1 MASQSMQ
8 GPTEEVYIVNHC
20 YVFLSPQ
27 RLIFALILNCHL
39 TEKNMNKLRNFF
51 SLILL
56 FHLSFGISVKAQLS
70 VKIEN
75 RTIQIQSGER
85 NYSFS
90 PSFTVLY
97 NATDPDMMMKPV
109 NIKTVSYN
117 VLTWRVKDSSKADFI
132 QKTIGKETAG
142 DGFDDRILRKA
153 AEKRTGAIH
162 NAGESTSMIANHVRQ
177 SGDTTFFDFP
187 ADPKFIL
194 KAYVLKKSK
203 PYPILQY
210 ELQPLVQGYFS
221 VGYTG
226 APSFTEENVAG
237 IWQPLIWQEKR
248 IPEKAFLTPAFMAT
262 LPTTMVFDGKNTI
275 GVMASPDA
283 IPFQPLPLL
292 VNSQFG
298 IGLINAEKNI
308 QPSVYA
314 PIPGGYKS
322 KMKAGEPFR
331 FALHLVVEPQTIN
344 HAYETIARN
353 MFGFKDYRSN
363 AISTLNKTLDNIVD
377 YSMSEYTWYVDSLK
391 GYAYATDVP
400 GAVKNVSSL
409 NPLELAIVRDD
420 VHMFEKRA
428 YPQIEYMLSREKFLF
443 SLDSTQKIQSP
454 SRKLKGPVAP
464 LSELG
469 ALYTVLGKQNPFFL
483 QLMEKEYAK
492 VRTRN
497 MDVEEKGNNWINAMH
512 LFRTTGDSSYLT
524 TAITKASTYLQTRV
538 YTPQSEFSD
547 PLAGGFFF
555 WPAYTN
561 RWIELLQLYEIT
573 KERSFLDAAVEGA
586 RNYTQFIW
594 MVPAIPDSLV
604 TVNKDGKAP
613 FYWYLKSKGH
623 KQVYYPEEK
632 VPAWRLSEIGLTPES
647 SATSAGHRG
656 IFMTNFAPWML
667 RLGYYANDSFLLNV
681 AKDAVIGRYR
691 SFPGYHINTERTTA
705 YENVDFPFHKH
716 MDQSVNSFH
725 YNHILPMASMLLDY
739 LVSDA
744 YIRSKGAIDFPA
756 EYIEGYAYLQSKMYG
771 ARTGKFYSDNNV
783 KLWMPGNLLQTE
795 NIELNYVSAR
805 KSDTLF
811 IAFTNQSQQNIKSVF
826 TLNDSLAKLTSKAS
840 MDIWQNN
847 KWTKVPQ
854 MSKDLSVQVAR
865 NGITAIR
872 LSGVDMQIGFQ
883 QQLLGARTSKTKDYI
898 HLPQGN
904 ANAML
909 LHLGNYDKRL
919 YVYLEDDDN
928 KVKTATLQYQIA
940 DGKTFT
946 LEDKQYPFEFTVPL
960 QNQSNIQFSLTLNK
974 TNGEKEET
982 KLVTLGGE

>member
-1 MASQSMQ
+1 MRKSF
-8 GPTEEVYIVNHC
+8 YL
-20 YVFLSPQ
+20 FL
-27 RLIFALILNCHL
+27 LIQ
-39 TEKNMNKLRNFF
+39 
-51 SLILL
+51 
-56 FHLSFGISVKAQLS
+56 LSVGISAKGQLS

-75 RTIQIQSGER
+75 STIQIQSGNT
-85 NYSFS
+85 NYSFT
-90 PSFTVLY
+90 PTFTVLY
-97 NATDPDMMMKPV
+97 NATDPDMMLKPM
-109 NIKTVSYN
+109 NIKNLSYN
-117 VLTWRVKDSSKADFI
+117 VLTWKVKDSSKADFV
-132 QKTIGKETAG
+132 QKPIGKETAG

-153 AEKRTGAIH
+153 AEKRTGAIY
-162 NAGESTSMIANHVRQ
+162 NVGESTSIIANRVRHA
-177 SGDTTFFDFP
+177 GDTTFFEFP
-187 ADPKFIL
+187 ASSKFL
-194 KAYVLKKSK
+194 FKAYVLKKAK

-221 VGYTG
+221 IGYTG
-226 APSFTEENVAG
+226 APSLTKENAAG

-248 IPEKAFLTPAFMAT
+248 IPENAFLTPAFMAT

-283 IPFQPLPLL
+283 IPFQPLPVLA
-292 VNSQFG
+292 NSQFG
-298 IGLINAEKNI
+298 IGLINSQKNI

-322 KMKAGEPFR
+322 KMNAGEPFR
-331 FALHLVVEPQTIN
+331 FELHLVVEPQTIN
-344 HAYETIARN
+344 RTYESIARKI
-353 MFGFKDYRSN
+353 FGFKDYRSN

-377 YSMSEYTWYVDSLK
+377 YSMSSYTWYVDSLK

-420 VHMFEKRA
+420 VNMFEKRA

-443 SLDSTQKIQSP
+443 SLDSTQKIQNP
-454 SRKLKGPVAP
+454 SRRLKGPVAP

-469 ALYTVLGKQNPFFL
+469 ALYTVLGKQNPFLL
-483 QLMEKEYAK
+483 QFMKKEYANA
-492 VRTRN
+492 RTRN
-497 MDVEEKGNNWINAMH
+497 LDVEEKGNSWINAMH
-512 LFRTTGDSSYLT
+512 LFRTTGDSAYLK
-524 TAITKASTYLQTRV
+524 TAIAKASVYVQTRV
-538 YTPQSEFSD
+538 NTAQSDFTD
-547 PLAGGFFF
+547 PIAGGFFF

-561 RWIELLQLYEIT
+561 RWIELIQLYEIT

-613 FYWYLKSKGH
+613 FYWYLKAKGH
-623 KQVYYPEEK
+623 KQMYYPEEK

-647 SATSAGHRG
+647 SGTSTGHRG

-681 AKDAVIGRYR
+681 AKDAVIGRYK

-716 MDQSVNSFH
+716 LDQSVNSFH

-744 YIRSKGAIDFPA
+744 FIRSKGAIDFPA

-771 ARTGKFYSDNNV
+771 ARTGKFYSANNV
-783 KLWMPGNLLQTE
+783 RLWMPGNLLQTD
-795 NIELNYVSAR
+795 NVELNYVSAR
-805 KSDTLF
+805 KLDTLF
-811 IAFTNQSQQNIKSVF
+811 VAFTNQSQQNIKSAF
-826 TLNDSLAKLTSKAS
+826 TLNDSLVKLSTSAS
-840 MDIWQNN
+840 MDIWKNN
-847 KWTKVPQ
+847 KWTRVPQ
-854 MSKDLSVQVAR
+854 LAKQLSVEIAA
-865 NGITAIR
+865 NGITAVR
-872 LSGVDMQIGFQ
+872 LNGVKMQSGFQ
-883 QQLLGARTSKTKDYI
+883 QQLLGAETKNATDYV

-909 LHLGNYDKRL
+909 LHLGNYDNRL

-928 KVKTATLQYQIA
+928 KVKTATLQYKNA
-940 DGKTFT
+940 EGKTFL
-946 LEDKQYPFEFTVPL
+946 LEDRQYPFEFTVPL
-960 QNQSNIQFSLTLNK
+960 QKQSSIAFSIHLNK
-974 TNGEKEET
+974 TNGEKEES
-982 KLVTLGGE
+982 KIVTLGRE

>member
-1 MASQSMQ
+1 MKNCRKIFSL
-8 GPTEEVYIVNHC
+8 
-20 YVFLSPQ
+20 VFL
-27 RLIFALILNCHL
+27 I
-39 TEKNMNKLRNFF
+39 
-51 SLILL
+51 
-56 FHLSFGISVKAQLS
+56 HLSIGLSVKAQLS
-70 VKIEN
+70 VSVNSKA
-75 RTIQIQSGER
+75 IQIQSEKTT
-85 NYSFS
+85 YSFT
-90 PSFTVLY
+90 PSFTILY
-97 NATDPDMMMKPV
+97 SATDPGMMMKPL
-109 NIKTVSYN
+109 NMKSLSYN
-117 VLTWRVKDSSKADFI
+117 VLTWTVKDSSKADFV

-162 NAGESTSMIANHVRQ
+162 NVGESTSITANNVRHA
-177 SGDTTFFDFP
+177 GDTAFFAFP
-187 ADPKFIL
+187 ASPTFIL
-194 KAYVLKKSK
+194 KAYVLKKAK

-226 APSFTEENVAG
+226 APAFTEEKAMS

-248 IPEKAFLTPAFMAT
+248 IPENAFLTPSFMAT
-262 LPTTMVFDGKNTI
+262 LPTTMVYDSKHTI

-292 VNSQFG
+292 TNSQFG
-298 IGLINAEKNI
+298 IGLLNSQKNI

-322 KMKAGEPFR
+322 KMKAGEPFS

-344 HAYETIARN
+344 RTYESIARKI
-353 MFGFKDYRSN
+353 FGFKDYRSN
-363 AISTLNKTLDNIVD
+363 AISTLNKTLDNIID
-377 YSMSEYTWYVDSLK
+377 YSLSGYTWYVDSLK

-420 VHMFEKRA
+420 ANMFEKRA

-443 SLDSTQKIQSP
+443 SLDSTQKIQNP
-454 SRKLKGPVAP
+454 SRRLKGPVAP

-469 ALYTVLGKQNPFFL
+469 ALYTVLGKQNPFL
-483 QLMEKEYAK
+483 LSRME
-492 VRTRN
+492 
-497 MDVEEKGNNWINAMH
+497 NA
-512 LFRTTGDSSYLT
+512 GDSAYLK
-524 TAITKASTYLQTRV
+524 TAITKASVYLKTRV
-538 YTPQSEFSD
+538 NTAQTDFKD

-613 FYWYLKSKGH
+613 YYWYLKAKGH
-623 KQVYYPEEK
+623 KQMYYPEEK
-632 VPAWRLSEIGLTPES
+632 VPAWRLSETGLTPES
-647 SATSAGHRG
+647 SGTSTGHRG

-667 RLGYYANDSFLLNV
+667 RLGYYAKDSYLLDV
-681 AKDAVIGRYR
+681 AKAAVIGRYR

-716 MDQSVNSFH
+716 EDQSVNSFH

-739 LVSDA
+739 LVTDA
-744 YIRSKGAIDFPA
+744 FVRSKGAIDFPA

-771 ARTGKFYSDNNV
+771 ARTGKFYSANNV
-783 KLWMPGNLLQTE
+783 KLWMPGNLLQTD

-811 IAFTNQSQQNIKSVF
+811 LAFTNQSKQYVKSIF
-826 TLNDSLAKLTSKAS
+826 ALNDSLVKLNPSAS
-840 MDIWQNN
+840 MDVWQNN
-847 KWTKVPQ
+847 KWTRVPQ
-854 MSKDLSVQVAR
+854 MEKQLSVQVAA
-865 NGITAIR
+865 NGITAVR
-872 LSGVDMQIGFQ
+872 LNGVKMQTGFQ
-883 QQLLGARTSKTKDYI
+883 QQLLGAEMSKTADFV
-898 HLPQGN
+898 HLQEGN

-928 KVKTATLQYQIA
+928 KVKTASLHYKLA
-940 DGKTFT
+940 DGKTFL
-946 LEDKQYPFEFTVPL
+946 LEDKQYPFEFTVTL
-960 QNQSNIQFSLTLNK
+960 QKQSGIQFSLILNK
-974 TNGEKEET
+974 TNGEKEES
-982 KLVTLGGE
+982 KQVTLGGK

>member
-1 MASQSMQ
+1 MRKSI
-8 GPTEEVYIVNHC
+8 YL
-20 YVFLSPQ
+20 FL
-27 RLIFALILNCHL
+27 LIQ
-39 TEKNMNKLRNFF
+39 
-51 SLILL
+51 
-56 FHLSFGISVKAQLS
+56 LSVGISAKGQLS

-75 RTIQIQSGER
+75 STIQIQSGNT
-85 NYSFS
+85 NYSFT
-90 PSFTVLY
+90 PTFTVLY
-97 NATDPDMMMKPV
+97 NATDPDMMLKPM
-109 NIKTVSYN
+109 NIKNLSYN
-117 VLTWRVKDSSKADFI
+117 VLTWKVKDSSKADFV
-132 QKTIGKETAG
+132 QKPIGKETAG

-162 NAGESTSMIANHVRQ
+162 NVGESTSIIANRVRHA
-177 SGDTTFFDFP
+177 GDTTFFEFP
-187 ADPKFIL
+187 ASSKFL
-194 KAYVLKKSK
+194 FKAYVLKKAK

-221 VGYTG
+221 IGYTG
-226 APSFTEENVAG
+226 APSLTKENAAG

-248 IPEKAFLTPAFMAT
+248 IPENAFLTPAFMAT

-283 IPFQPLPLL
+283 IPFQPLPVLA
-292 VNSQFG
+292 NSQFG
-298 IGLINAEKNI
+298 IGLINAQKNI

-322 KMKAGEPFR
+322 KMNAGEPFR
-331 FALHLVVEPQTIN
+331 FELHLVVESQTIN
-344 HAYETIARN
+344 RTYESIARKI
-353 MFGFKDYRSN
+353 FGFKDYRSN

-377 YSMSEYTWYVDSLK
+377 YSMSSYTWYVDSLK

-420 VHMFEKRA
+420 VNMFEKRA

-443 SLDSTQKIQSP
+443 SLDSTQKIQNP
-454 SRKLKGPVAP
+454 SRRLKGPVAP

-469 ALYTVLGKQNPFFL
+469 ALYTVLGKQNPFLL
-483 QLMEKEYAK
+483 QFMKKEYANA
-492 VRTRN
+492 RTRN
-497 MDVEEKGNNWINAMH
+497 LDVEEKGNSWINAMH
-512 LFRTTGDSSYLT
+512 LFRTTGDSAYLK
-524 TAITKASTYLQTRV
+524 TAIAKASVYVQTRV
-538 YTPQSEFSD
+538 NTAQSDFTD
-547 PLAGGFFF
+547 PFAGGFFF

-561 RWIELLQLYEIT
+561 RWIELIQLYEIT

-613 FYWYLKSKGH
+613 FYWYLKAKGH
-623 KQVYYPEEK
+623 KQMYYPEEK

-647 SATSAGHRG
+647 SGTSTGHRG

-681 AKDAVIGRYR
+681 AKDAVIGRYK

-716 MDQSVNSFH
+716 LDQSVNSFH

-744 YIRSKGAIDFPA
+744 FIRSKGAIDFPA

-771 ARTGKFYSDNNV
+771 ARTGKFYSANNV
-783 KLWMPGNLLQTE
+783 RLWMPGNLLQTD
-795 NIELNYVSAR
+795 NVELNYVSAR
-805 KSDTLF
+805 KLDTLF
-811 IAFTNQSQQNIKSVF
+811 VAFTNQSQQNIKSAF
-826 TLNDSLAKLTSKAS
+826 TLNDSLVKLSTSAS
-840 MDIWQNN
+840 MDIWKNN
-847 KWTKVPQ
+847 KWTRVPQ
-854 MSKDLSVQVAR
+854 LAKQLSVEIAA
-865 NGITAIR
+865 NGITAVR
-872 LSGVDMQIGFQ
+872 LNGVKMQSGFQ
-883 QQLLGARTSKTKDYI
+883 QQLLGAETKNATDYV

-909 LHLGNYDKRL
+909 LHLGNYDNRL

-928 KVKTATLQYQIA
+928 KVKTATLQYKNA
-940 DGKTFT
+940 EGKTF
-946 LEDKQYPFEFTVPL
+946 LLDDRQYPFEFTVPL
-960 QNQSNIQFSLTLNK
+960 QKQSSIAFSIILNK
-974 TNGEKEET
+974 TNGEKEES
-982 KLVTLGGE
+982 KIVTLGRE

>member
-1 MASQSMQ
+1 MKHIEKS
-8 GPTEEVYIVNHC
+8 
-20 YVFLSPQ
+20 
-27 RLIFALILNCHL
+27 FALFL
-39 TEKNMNKLRNFF
+39 
-51 SLILL
+51 LI
-56 FHLSFGISVKAQLS
+56 HLSVGVSVKAQLS
-70 VKIEN
+70 VGIDN
-75 RTIQIQSGER
+75 NAIQIQSGKGT
-85 NYSFS
+85 YSFS

-97 NATDPDMMMKPV
+97 NATDPDMMMKPL
-109 NIKTVSYN
+109 NIKSLSYN
-117 VLTWRVKDSSKADFI
+117 VLTWKVKDSSKADFV
-132 QKTIGKETAG
+132 QKAIGKETAG

-162 NAGESTSMIANHVRQ
+162 NVGESTSLRANGLRQ
-177 SGDTTFFDFP
+177 AGDTTFFDFP
-187 ADPKFIL
+187 ANTKFTL
-194 KAYVLKKSK
+194 KAYVLKKAR
-203 PYPILQY
+203 PYPVLQF
-210 ELQPLVQGYFS
+210 ELEPLVPGFFS

-226 APSFTEENVAG
+226 APALTEEQAMG

-248 IPEKAFLTPAFMAT
+248 IPENAFLTPAFMAT
-262 LPTTMVFDGKNTI
+262 LPTTMVYDGKNTI

-292 VNSQFG
+292 ANSQFG
-298 IGLINAEKNI
+298 IGLLNAQKQI

-314 PIPGGYKS
+314 PIPGGFKS

-331 FALHLVVEPQTIN
+331 FTLHLVVEPQSIN
-344 HAYETIARN
+344 RTYEIIARK

-420 VHMFEKRA
+420 VNMFEKRA

-443 SLDSTQKIQSP
+443 SLDSTQKIQNP
-454 SRKLKGPVAP
+454 SRRLKGPVAP
-464 LSELG
+464 MSELG

-483 QLMEKEYAK
+483 KLMEKEYANA
-492 VRTRN
+492 RTRN
-497 MDVEEKGNNWINAMH
+497 LDVEEKGNSWINAMH
-512 LFRTTGDSSYLT
+512 LFRTTGDSAYLK
-524 TAITKASTYLQTRV
+524 TAVSKASVYLQTRV
-538 YTPQSEFSD
+538 NTAQADFTD
-547 PLAGGFFF
+547 PFAGGFFF

-573 KERSFLDAAVEGA
+573 KEKSFLDAAVEGA

-594 MVPAIPDSLV
+594 MVPSIPDSLV

-613 FYWYLKSKGH
+613 YYWYLKAKGH
-623 KQVYYPEEK
+623 KQMYYPEEK
-632 VPAWRLSEIGLTPES
+632 VPAWRLSETGLTPES
-647 SATSAGHRG
+647 SGTSTGHRG

-667 RLGYYANDSFLLNV
+667 RLGYYAKDSFLLNV
-681 AKDAVIGRYR
+681 AKAAVIGRYK

-744 YIRSKGAIDFPA
+744 FIRSKGAIDFPA

-771 ARTGKFYSDNNV
+771 ARTGKFYSANNV
-783 KLWMPGNLLQTE
+783 KLWMPGNLLQTD
-795 NIELNYVSAR
+795 NIELNYVTAR

-811 IAFTNQSQQNIKSVF
+811 IAFTNQSKQNIKSLF
-826 TLNDSLAKLTSKAS
+826 SLNDSLAKLTSKAS

-854 MSKDLSVQVAR
+854 MSKDLSVLVAG
-865 NGITAIR
+865 NGITAVR
-872 LSGVDMQIGFQ
+872 LSGIEMKVGFQ
-883 QQLLGARTSKTKDYI
+883 QQLLGAKTSNTADYI

-904 ANAML
+904 TKAML

-928 KVKTATLQYQIA
+928 KVKTAILQYKNA
-940 DGKTFT
+940 DGKTFQ

-960 QNQSNIQFSLTLNK
+960 QKQSSIAFSLTLIK

-982 KLVTLGGE
+982 KLVTLGKE

>member
-1 MASQSMQ
+1 MN
-8 GPTEEVYIVNHC
+8 TIRK
-20 YVFLSPQ
+20 FLSLFL
-27 RLIFALILNCHL
+27 LIQ
-39 TEKNMNKLRNFF
+39 
-51 SLILL
+51 
-56 FHLSFGISVKAQLS
+56 LSFGISLKAQLS
-70 VKIEN
+70 VNIEN
-75 RTIQIQSGER
+75 KSIQIQSGKTY
-85 NYSFS
+85 YSFT
-90 PSFTVLY
+90 PTFTVLY

-117 VLTWRVKDSSKADFI
+117 VLTWKVKDSSKADFV

-162 NAGESTSMIANHVRQ
+162 NAGESTNMKANRIHHA
-177 SGDTTFFDFP
+177 GDTTFFDFP
-187 ADPKFIL
+187 ASSKFIL
-194 KAYVLKKSK
+194 KAYVLRKEK

-226 APSFTEENVAG
+226 APALTVEKAVG

-248 IPEKAFLTPAFMAT
+248 IPENAFLTPAFMAT
-262 LPTTMVFDGKNTI
+262 LPTTMAFDGKNTI

-298 IGLINAEKNI
+298 ISLINDKKDI

-322 KMKAGEPFR
+322 KMKAGETFS
-331 FALHLVVEPQTIN
+331 FSLHLVVEPQTIN
-344 HAYETIARN
+344 HTYEIIARK

-420 VHMFEKRA
+420 VNMFEKRA

-443 SLDSTQKIQSP
+443 SLDSTQKIQNP
-454 SRKLKGPVAP
+454 SRRLKGPVAP
-464 LSELG
+464 MSELG

-483 QLMEKEYAK
+483 ALMEKEYAK
-492 VRTRN
+492 ARTRN
-497 MDVEEKGNNWINAMH
+497 LDVEEKGNSWINAMH
-512 LFRTTGDSSYLT
+512 LFRTTGDSAYLK
-524 TAITKASTYLQTRV
+524 TAISKASVYLQTRV
-538 YTPQSEFSD
+538 NTAQSDFTD
-547 PLAGGFFF
+547 PFAGGFLF

-573 KERSFLDAAVEGA
+573 KERSFLDAAVDGA
-586 RNYTQFIW
+586 RNYAQFVW
-594 MVPAIPDSLV
+594 MVPAIPDSMV

-613 FYWYLKSKGH
+613 VYWYLKSKGH
-623 KQVYYPEEK
+623 KQIYYPEEK
-632 VPAWRLSEIGLTPES
+632 VPAWRLSETGLTPES
-647 SATSAGHRG
+647 SGTSTGHRG

-667 RLGYYANDSFLLNV
+667 RLGYYANDGFLLNV
-681 AKDAVIGRYR
+681 AKAAVIGRYR

-716 MDQSVNSFH
+716 LDQSVNSFH

-744 YIRSKGAIDFPA
+744 FIRSKGAIDFPA

-771 ARTGKFYSDNNV
+771 ARSGKFYSDNNV

-795 NIELNYVSAR
+795 NIELNYISAR
-805 KSDTLF
+805 KSDSLF

-826 TLNDSLAKLTSKAS
+826 AFNDSLVKLTSSAS
-840 MDIWQNN
+840 MDIWQND
-847 KWTKVPQ
+847 KWTRVPQ
-854 MSKDLSVQVAR
+854 MAKDLSVQVAA
-865 NGITAIR
+865 NGITAVR
-872 LSGVDMQIGFQ
+872 LSGVQMPNGFQ
-883 QQLLGARTSKTKDYI
+883 QKILEAETSKTSDYI

-928 KVKTATLQYQIA
+928 KVKTATLQYKIA
-940 DGKTFT
+940 DGKTFL

-960 QNQSNIQFSLTLNK
+960 QNKSGIQFSLTVNK
-974 TNGEKEET
+974 TNGEKEES
-982 KLVTLGGE
+982 KQVTLGRK

>member
-1 MASQSMQ
+1 M
-8 GPTEEVYIVNHC
+8 
-20 YVFLSPQ
+20 
-27 RLIFALILNCHL
+27 
-39 TEKNMNKLRNFF
+39 KNNRKSF
-51 SLILL
+51 SLLL
-56 FHLSFGISVKAQLS
+56 FVLFFVGISVKAQLFVS
-70 VKIEN
+70 VDSKA
-75 RTIQIQSGER
+75 IQIQSEKTT
-85 NYSFS
+85 YSFT
-90 PSFTVLY
+90 PIFTILY
-97 NATDPDMMMKPV
+97 SATDPDMMMKPL
-109 NIKTVSYN
+109 NIKSLSYN
-117 VLTWRVKDSSKADFI
+117 VLTWKVKDSSKADFV
-132 QKTIGKETAG
+132 QKVIGKETAG

-162 NAGESTSMIANHVRQ
+162 NVGESTSITANNVRQ
-177 SGDTTFFDFP
+177 VGDTAFFEFP
-187 ADPKFIL
+187 ASSKFIF
-194 KAYVLKKSK
+194 KAYVLKKAK

-226 APSFTEENVAG
+226 APAFTEEKAMG

-248 IPEKAFLTPAFMAT
+248 IPENAFLTPSFMAT
-262 LPTTMVFDGKNTI
+262 LPTTMVYDGKHTI

-292 VNSQFG
+292 TNSQFG
-298 IGLINAEKNI
+298 IGLLNSQKNI

-314 PIPGGYKS
+314 PIPGGFKS
-322 KMKAGEPFR
+322 KMKAGEPFS
-331 FALHLVVEPQTIN
+331 FSLHLVVEPQTIN
-344 HAYETIARN
+344 RTYESIARK

-363 AISTLNKTLDNIVD
+363 AISTLNKTLDNIID
-377 YSMSEYTWYVDSLK
+377 YSLSGYTWYVDSLK

-420 VHMFEKRA
+420 ANMFEKRA

-443 SLDSTQKIQSP
+443 SLDSTQKIQNP
-454 SRKLKGPVAP
+454 SRRLKGPVAP

-469 ALYTVLGKQNPFFL
+469 ALYTVLGKQNLFFM
-483 QLMEKEYAK
+483 QQMEKEYGNA
-492 VRTRN
+492 RTRN
-497 MDVEEKGNNWINAMH
+497 LDIEEKGNSWINAMH
-512 LFRTTGDSSYLT
+512 LFKTTGDSAYLK
-524 TAITKASTYLQTRV
+524 TAIAKASVYLKTRV
-538 YTPQSEFSD
+538 NTAQTDFKD

-586 RNYTQFIW
+586 HNYTQFIW

-613 FYWYLKSKGH
+613 YYWYLKAKGH
-623 KQVYYPEEK
+623 KQMYYPEEK
-632 VPAWRLSEIGLTPES
+632 VPAWRLSETGLTPES
-647 SATSAGHRG
+647 SGTSTGHRG

-667 RLGYYANDSFLLNV
+667 RLGYYAKDNYLLDV
-681 AKDAVIGRYR
+681 AKAAVIGRYR

-716 MDQSVNSFH
+716 EDQSVNSFH

-739 LVSDA
+739 LVTDA
-744 YIRSKGAIDFPA
+744 FVRSKGAIDFPA

-771 ARTGKFYSDNNV
+771 ARTGKFYSANNV
-783 KLWMPGNLLQTE
+783 KLWMPGSLLQTD

-811 IAFTNQSQQNIKSVF
+811 LAFTNQSKQNVKSIF
-826 TLNDSLAKLTSKAS
+826 ALNDSLVKLTPSTS

-847 KWTKVPQ
+847 KWTRVTQ
-854 MSKDLSVQVAR
+854 MTKELSVQVAA
-865 NGITAIR
+865 NGIAAVR
-872 LSGVDMQIGFQ
+872 LNGVKMQNGFQ
-883 QQLLGARTSKTKDYI
+883 QQILGAETSKATDYV
-898 HLPQGN
+898 HLPEGN

-928 KVKTATLQYQIA
+928 KVKTATLQYKIA
-940 DGKTFT
+940 DGKT
-946 LEDKQYPFEFTVPL
+946 LLMEDKQYPFEFTIPL
-960 QNQSNIQFSLTLNK
+960 QNQSVIQFSLILNK
-974 TNGEKEET
+974 TNGEKEES
-982 KLVTLGGE
+982 KLISLGGKE

>member
-1 MASQSMQ
+1 MRKSF
-8 GPTEEVYIVNHC
+8 YL
-20 YVFLSPQ
+20 FL
-27 RLIFALILNCHL
+27 LIQ
-39 TEKNMNKLRNFF
+39 
-51 SLILL
+51 
-56 FHLSFGISVKAQLS
+56 LSVGISAKGQLS

-75 RTIQIQSGER
+75 STIQIQSGNT
-85 NYSFS
+85 NYSFT
-90 PSFTVLY
+90 PTFTVLY
-97 NATDPDMMMKPV
+97 NATDPDMMLKPM
-109 NIKTVSYN
+109 NIKNLSYN
-117 VLTWRVKDSSKADFI
+117 VLTWKVKDSSKADFV
-132 QKTIGKETAG
+132 QKPIGKETAG

-153 AEKRTGAIH
+153 AEKRTGAIY
-162 NAGESTSMIANHVRQ
+162 NVGESTSIIANRVRHA
-177 SGDTTFFDFP
+177 GDTTFFEFP
-187 ADPKFIL
+187 ASSKFL
-194 KAYVLKKSK
+194 FKAYVLKKAK

-221 VGYTG
+221 IGYTG
-226 APSFTEENVAG
+226 APSLTKENAAG

-248 IPEKAFLTPAFMAT
+248 IPENAFLTPAFMAT

-283 IPFQPLPLL
+283 IPFQPLPVLA
-292 VNSQFG
+292 NSQFG
-298 IGLINAEKNI
+298 IGLINSQKNI

-322 KMKAGEPFR
+322 KMNAGEPFR
-331 FALHLVVEPQTIN
+331 FELHLVVEPQTIN
-344 HAYETIARN
+344 RTYESIARKI
-353 MFGFKDYRSN
+353 FGFKDYRSN

-377 YSMSEYTWYVDSLK
+377 YSMSSYTWYVDSLK

-420 VHMFEKRA
+420 VNMFEKRA

-443 SLDSTQKIQSP
+443 SLDSTQKIQNP
-454 SRKLKGPVAP
+454 SRRLKGPVAP

-469 ALYTVLGKQNPFFL
+469 ALYTVLGKQNPFLL
-483 QLMEKEYAK
+483 QFMKKEYANA
-492 VRTRN
+492 RTRN
-497 MDVEEKGNNWINAMH
+497 LDVEEKGNSWINAMH
-512 LFRTTGDSSYLT
+512 LFRTTGDSAYLK
-524 TAITKASTYLQTRV
+524 TAIAKASVYVQTRV
-538 YTPQSEFSD
+538 NTAQSDFTD
-547 PLAGGFFF
+547 PFAGGFFF

-561 RWIELLQLYEIT
+561 RWIELIQLYEIT

-613 FYWYLKSKGH
+613 FYWYLKAKGH
-623 KQVYYPEEK
+623 KQMYYPEEK

-647 SATSAGHRG
+647 SGTSTGHRG

-681 AKDAVIGRYR
+681 AKDAVIGRYK

-716 MDQSVNSFH
+716 LDQSVNSFH

-744 YIRSKGAIDFPA
+744 FIRSKGAIDFPA

-771 ARTGKFYSDNNV
+771 ARTGKFYSANNV
-783 KLWMPGNLLQTE
+783 RLWMPGNLLQTD
-795 NIELNYVSAR
+795 NVELNYVSAR
-805 KSDTLF
+805 KLDTLF
-811 IAFTNQSQQNIKSVF
+811 VAFTNQSQQNIKSAF
-826 TLNDSLAKLTSKAS
+826 TLNDSLVKLSTSAS
-840 MDIWQNN
+840 MDIWKNN
-847 KWTKVPQ
+847 KWTRVPQ
-854 MSKDLSVQVAR
+854 LAKQLSVEIAA
-865 NGITAIR
+865 NGITAVR
-872 LSGVDMQIGFQ
+872 LNGVKMQSGFQ
-883 QQLLGARTSKTKDYI
+883 QQLLGAETKNATDYV

-909 LHLGNYDKRL
+909 LHLGNYDNRL

-928 KVKTATLQYQIA
+928 KVKTATLQYKNA
-940 DGKTFT
+940 EGKTFL
-946 LEDKQYPFEFTVPL
+946 LEDRQYPFEFTVPL
-960 QNQSNIQFSLTLNK
+960 QKQSSIAFSIHLNK
-974 TNGEKEET
+974 TNGEKEES
-982 KLVTLGGE
+982 KIVTLGRE

>member
-1 MASQSMQ
+1 M
-8 GPTEEVYIVNHC
+8 
-20 YVFLSPQ
+20 
-27 RLIFALILNCHL
+27 
-39 TEKNMNKLRNFF
+39 KNSLKSF
-51 SLILL
+51 SLLL
-56 FHLSFGISVKAQLS
+56 FIYLTIGMSVKAQLS
-70 VKIEN
+70 VSIEN
-75 RTIQIQSGER
+75 KAIQIQSEK
-85 NYSFS
+85 NTYSFT
-90 PSFTVLY
+90 PSFTILY
-97 NATDPDMMMKPV
+97 SATDPGMMMKPV

-117 VLTWRVKDSSKADFI
+117 VLTWKVKDSSKADFV

-153 AEKRTGAIH
+153 PEKRTGAIH
-162 NAGESTSMIANHVRQ
+162 NVGESTSITANHVRHA
-177 SGDTTFFDFP
+177 GDTAFFEFP
-187 ADPKFIL
+187 ANTKFIL
-194 KAYVLKKSK
+194 KAYVLKKAR
-203 PYPILQY
+203 PYPVLQF
-210 ELQPLVQGYFS
+210 ELEPLVPGYFS

-226 APSFTEENVAG
+226 APSLTEDKALG

-248 IPEKAFLTPAFMAT
+248 IPENAFLTPAFMAT

-298 IGLINAEKNI
+298 IGLINAQKQI

-314 PIPGGYKS
+314 PIPGGFKS
-322 KMKAGEPFR
+322 KMKAGELFR
-331 FALHLVVEPQTIN
+331 FTLHLVVEPQNIN
-344 HAYETIARN
+344 RTYETIARK

-409 NPLELAIVRDD
+409 NPLELAIVLDD
-420 VHMFEKRA
+420 VNMFEKRA

-443 SLDSTQKIQSP
+443 SLDSTQKIQNP
-454 SRKLKGPVAP
+454 SRRLKGPVAP
-464 LSELG
+464 MSELG

-483 QLMEKEYAK
+483 KLMEKEYANA
-492 VRTRN
+492 RTRN
-497 MDVEEKGNNWINAMH
+497 LDVEEKGNSWINAMH
-512 LFRTTGDSSYLT
+512 LFRTTGDSAYLK
-524 TAITKASTYLQTRV
+524 TAVAKASVYLQTRV
-538 YTPQSEFSD
+538 NTAQDDFTD
-547 PLAGGFFF
+547 PFAGGFFF

-573 KERSFLDAAVEGA
+573 KEKSFLDAAVEGA

-594 MVPAIPDSLV
+594 MVPSIPDSLV

-613 FYWYLKSKGH
+613 YYWYLKAKGH
-623 KQVYYPEEK
+623 KQMYYPEEK
-632 VPAWRLSEIGLTPES
+632 VPAWRLSETGLTPES
-647 SATSAGHRG
+647 SGTSTGHRG

-667 RLGYYANDSFLLNV
+667 RLGYYAKDSFLLNV
-681 AKDAVIGRYR
+681 AKAAVIGRYK

-716 MDQSVNSFH
+716 LDQSVNSFH

-744 YIRSKGAIDFPA
+744 FIRSKGAIDFPA

-771 ARTGKFYSDNNV
+771 ARTGKFYSANNV

-795 NIELNYVSAR
+795 NIELNYVTAR

-811 IAFTNQSQQNIKSVF
+811 IAFTNQSKQNIKSLF
-826 TLNDSLAKLTSKAS
+826 SLNDTLARLTAKAS

-854 MSKDLSVQVAR
+854 MSKDLSVLVAG
-865 NGITAIR
+865 NGITAVR
-872 LSGVDMQIGFQ
+872 LSGIEMKVGFQ
-883 QQLLGARTSKTKDYI
+883 QQLLGAKTNNTTDYI

-904 ANAML
+904 TKAML

-928 KVKTATLQYQIA
+928 KVKTAILQYKNA
-940 DGKTFT
+940 DGKTFQ

-960 QNQSNIQFSLTLNK
+960 QKQSSIAFSLTLNK

-982 KLVTLGGE
+982 KLVTLGKE

>member
-1 MASQSMQ
+1 MRKSF
-8 GPTEEVYIVNHC
+8 YL
-20 YVFLSPQ
+20 FL
-27 RLIFALILNCHL
+27 LIQ
-39 TEKNMNKLRNFF
+39 
-51 SLILL
+51 
-56 FHLSFGISVKAQLS
+56 LSVGISAKGQLS

-75 RTIQIQSGER
+75 STIQIQSGNT
-85 NYSFS
+85 NYSFT
-90 PSFTVLY
+90 PTFTVLY
-97 NATDPDMMMKPV
+97 NATDPDMMLKPM
-109 NIKTVSYN
+109 NIKNLSYN
-117 VLTWRVKDSSKADFI
+117 VLTWKVKDSSKADFV
-132 QKTIGKETAG
+132 QKPIGKETAG

-162 NAGESTSMIANHVRQ
+162 NVGESTSIIANRVRHA
-177 SGDTTFFDFP
+177 GDTTFFEFP
-187 ADPKFIL
+187 ASSKFL
-194 KAYVLKKSK
+194 FKAYVLKKAK

-221 VGYTG
+221 IGYTG
-226 APSFTEENVAG
+226 APSLTKENAAG

-248 IPEKAFLTPAFMAT
+248 IPENAFLTPAFMAT

-283 IPFQPLPLL
+283 IPFQPLPVLA
-292 VNSQFG
+292 NSQFG
-298 IGLINAEKNI
+298 IGLINSQKNI

-322 KMKAGEPFR
+322 KMNAGEPFR
-331 FALHLVVEPQTIN
+331 FELHLVVEPQTIN
-344 HAYETIARN
+344 RTYESIARKI
-353 MFGFKDYRSN
+353 FGFKDYRSN

-377 YSMSEYTWYVDSLK
+377 YSMSSYTWYVDSLK

-420 VHMFEKRA
+420 VNMFEKRA

-443 SLDSTQKIQSP
+443 SLDSTQKIQNP
-454 SRKLKGPVAP
+454 SRRLKGPVAP

-469 ALYTVLGKQNPFFL
+469 ALYTVLGKQNPFLL
-483 QLMEKEYAK
+483 QFMKKEYANA
-492 VRTRN
+492 RTRN
-497 MDVEEKGNNWINAMH
+497 LDVEEKGNSWINAMH
-512 LFRTTGDSSYLT
+512 LFRTTGDSAYLK
-524 TAITKASTYLQTRV
+524 TAIAKASVYVQTRV
-538 YTPQSEFSD
+538 NTAQSDFTD
-547 PLAGGFFF
+547 PFAGGFFF

-561 RWIELLQLYEIT
+561 RWIELIQLYEIT

-613 FYWYLKSKGH
+613 FYWYLKAKGH
-623 KQVYYPEEK
+623 KQMYYPEEK

-647 SATSAGHRG
+647 SGTSTGHRG

-681 AKDAVIGRYR
+681 AKDAVIGRYK

-716 MDQSVNSFH
+716 LDQSVNSFH

-744 YIRSKGAIDFPA
+744 FIRSKGAIDFPA

-771 ARTGKFYSDNNV
+771 ARTGKFYSANNV
-783 KLWMPGNLLQTE
+783 RLWMPGNLLQTD
-795 NIELNYVSAR
+795 NVELNYVSAR
-805 KSDTLF
+805 KLDTLF
-811 IAFTNQSQQNIKSVF
+811 VAFTNQSQQNIKSAF
-826 TLNDSLAKLTSKAS
+826 TLNDSLVKLSTSAS
-840 MDIWQNN
+840 MDIWKNN
-847 KWTKVPQ
+847 KWTRVPQ
-854 MSKDLSVQVAR
+854 LAKQLSVEIAA
-865 NGITAIR
+865 NGITAVR
-872 LSGVDMQIGFQ
+872 LNGVKMQSGFQ
-883 QQLLGARTSKTKDYI
+883 QQLLGAETKNATDYV

-909 LHLGNYDKRL
+909 LHLGNYDNRL

-928 KVKTATLQYQIA
+928 KVKTATLQYKNA
-940 DGKTFT
+940 EGKTFL
-946 LEDKQYPFEFTVPL
+946 LEDRQYPFEFTVPL
-960 QNQSNIQFSLTLNK
+960 QKQSSIAFSIHLNK
-974 TNGEKEET
+974 TNGEKEES
-982 KLVTLGGE
+982 KIVTLGRE

>member
-1 MASQSMQ
+1 MRKSF
-8 GPTEEVYIVNHC
+8 YL
-20 YVFLSPQ
+20 FL
-27 RLIFALILNCHL
+27 LIQ
-39 TEKNMNKLRNFF
+39 
-51 SLILL
+51 
-56 FHLSFGISVKAQLS
+56 LSVGISAKGQLS

-75 RTIQIQSGER
+75 STIQIQSGNT
-85 NYSFS
+85 NYSFT
-90 PSFTVLY
+90 PTFTVLY
-97 NATDPDMMMKPV
+97 NATDPDMMLKPM
-109 NIKTVSYN
+109 NIKNLSYN
-117 VLTWRVKDSSKADFI
+117 VLTWKVKDSSKADFV
-132 QKTIGKETAG
+132 QKPIGKETAG

-153 AEKRTGAIH
+153 AEKRTGAIY
-162 NAGESTSMIANHVRQ
+162 NVGESTSIIANRVRHA
-177 SGDTTFFDFP
+177 GDTTFFEFP
-187 ADPKFIL
+187 ASSKFL
-194 KAYVLKKSK
+194 FKAYVLKKAK

-221 VGYTG
+221 IGYTG
-226 APSFTEENVAG
+226 APSLTKENAAG

-248 IPEKAFLTPAFMAT
+248 IPENAFLTPAFMAT

-283 IPFQPLPLL
+283 IPFQPLPVLA
-292 VNSQFG
+292 NSQFG
-298 IGLINAEKNI
+298 IGLINSQKNI

-322 KMKAGEPFR
+322 KMNAGEPFR
-331 FALHLVVEPQTIN
+331 FELHLVVEPQTIN
-344 HAYETIARN
+344 RTYESIARKI
-353 MFGFKDYRSN
+353 FGFKDYRSN

-377 YSMSEYTWYVDSLK
+377 YSMSSYTWYVDSLK

-420 VHMFEKRA
+420 VNMFEKRA

-443 SLDSTQKIQSP
+443 SLDSTQKIQNP
-454 SRKLKGPVAP
+454 SRRLKGPVAP

-469 ALYTVLGKQNPFFL
+469 ALYTVLGKQNPFLL
-483 QLMEKEYAK
+483 QFMKKEYANA
-492 VRTRN
+492 RTRN
-497 MDVEEKGNNWINAMH
+497 LDVEEKGNSWINAMH
-512 LFRTTGDSSYLT
+512 LFRTTGDSAYLK
-524 TAITKASTYLQTRV
+524 TAIAKASVYVQTRV
-538 YTPQSEFSD
+538 NTAQSDFTD
-547 PLAGGFFF
+547 PFAGGFFF

-561 RWIELLQLYEIT
+561 RWIELIQLYEIT

-613 FYWYLKSKGH
+613 FYWYLKAKGH
-623 KQVYYPEEK
+623 KQMYYPEEK

-647 SATSAGHRG
+647 SGTSTGHRG

-681 AKDAVIGRYR
+681 AKDAVIGRYK

-716 MDQSVNSFH
+716 LDQSVNSFH

-744 YIRSKGAIDFPA
+744 FIRSKGAIDFPA

-771 ARTGKFYSDNNV
+771 ARTGKFYSANNV
-783 KLWMPGNLLQTE
+783 RLWMPGNLLQTD
-795 NIELNYVSAR
+795 NVELNYVSAR
-805 KSDTLF
+805 KLDTLF
-811 IAFTNQSQQNIKSVF
+811 VAFTNQSQQNIKSAF
-826 TLNDSLAKLTSKAS
+826 TLNDSLVKLSTSAS
-840 MDIWQNN
+840 MDIWKNN
-847 KWTKVPQ
+847 KWTRVPQ
-854 MSKDLSVQVAR
+854 LAKQLSVEIAA
-865 NGITAIR
+865 NGITAVR
-872 LSGVDMQIGFQ
+872 LNGVKMQSGFQ
-883 QQLLGARTSKTKDYI
+883 QQLLGAETKNATDYV

-909 LHLGNYDKRL
+909 LHLGNYDNRL

-928 KVKTATLQYQIA
+928 KVKTATLQYKNA
-940 DGKTFT
+940 EGKKFL
-946 LEDKQYPFEFTVPL
+946 LEDRQYPFEFTVPL
-960 QNQSNIQFSLTLNK
+960 QKQSSIAFSIHLNK
-974 TNGEKEET
+974 TNGEKEES
-982 KLVTLGGE
+982 KIVTLGRE

>member
-1 MASQSMQ
+1 MRKSF
-8 GPTEEVYIVNHC
+8 YL
-20 YVFLSPQ
+20 FL
-27 RLIFALILNCHL
+27 LIQ
-39 TEKNMNKLRNFF
+39 
-51 SLILL
+51 
-56 FHLSFGISVKAQLS
+56 LSVGISAKGQLS

-75 RTIQIQSGER
+75 STIQIQSGNT
-85 NYSFS
+85 NYSFT
-90 PSFTVLY
+90 PTFTVLY
-97 NATDPDMMMKPV
+97 NATDPDMMLKPM
-109 NIKTVSYN
+109 NIKNLSYN
-117 VLTWRVKDSSKADFI
+117 VLTWKVKDSSKADFV
-132 QKTIGKETAG
+132 QKPIGKETAG

-153 AEKRTGAIH
+153 AEKRTGAIY
-162 NAGESTSMIANHVRQ
+162 NVGESTSIIANRVRHA
-177 SGDTTFFDFP
+177 GDTTFFEFP
-187 ADPKFIL
+187 ASSKFL
-194 KAYVLKKSK
+194 FKAYVLKKAK

-221 VGYTG
+221 IGYTG
-226 APSFTEENVAG
+226 APSLTKENAAG

-248 IPEKAFLTPAFMAT
+248 IPENAFLTPAFMAT

-283 IPFQPLPLL
+283 IPFQPLPVLA
-292 VNSQFG
+292 NSQFG
-298 IGLINAEKNI
+298 IGLINSQKNI

-322 KMKAGEPFR
+322 KMNAGEPFR
-331 FALHLVVEPQTIN
+331 FELHLVVEPQTIN
-344 HAYETIARN
+344 RTYESIARKI
-353 MFGFKDYRSN
+353 FGFKDYRSN

-377 YSMSEYTWYVDSLK
+377 YSMSSYTWYVDSLK

-420 VHMFEKRA
+420 VNMFEKRA

-443 SLDSTQKIQSP
+443 SLDSTQKIQNP
-454 SRKLKGPVAP
+454 SRRLKGPVAP

-469 ALYTVLGKQNPFFL
+469 ALYTVLGKQNPFLL
-483 QLMEKEYAK
+483 QFMKKEYANA
-492 VRTRN
+492 RTRN
-497 MDVEEKGNNWINAMH
+497 LDVEEKGNSWINAMH
-512 LFRTTGDSSYLT
+512 LFRTTGDSAYLK
-524 TAITKASTYLQTRV
+524 TAIAKASVYVQTRV
-538 YTPQSEFSD
+538 NTAQSDFTD
-547 PLAGGFFF
+547 PFAGGFFF

-561 RWIELLQLYEIT
+561 RWIELIQLYEIT

-613 FYWYLKSKGH
+613 FYWYLKAKGH
-623 KQVYYPEEK
+623 KQMYYPEEK

-647 SATSAGHRG
+647 SGTSTGHRG

-681 AKDAVIGRYR
+681 AKDAVIGRYK

-716 MDQSVNSFH
+716 LDQSVNSFH

-744 YIRSKGAIDFPA
+744 FIRSKGAIDFPA

-771 ARTGKFYSDNNV
+771 ARTGKFYSANNV
-783 KLWMPGNLLQTE
+783 RLWMPGNLLQTD
-795 NIELNYVSAR
+795 NVELNYVSAR
-805 KSDTLF
+805 KLDTLF
-811 IAFTNQSQQNIKSVF
+811 VAFTNQSQQNIKSAF
-826 TLNDSLAKLTSKAS
+826 TLNDSLVKLSTSAS
-840 MDIWQNN
+840 MDIWKNN
-847 KWTKVPQ
+847 KWTRVPQ
-854 MSKDLSVQVAR
+854 LAKQLSVEIAA
-865 NGITAIR
+865 NGITAVR
-872 LSGVDMQIGFQ
+872 LNGVKMQSGFQ
-883 QQLLGARTSKTKDYI
+883 QQLLGAETKNATDYV

-909 LHLGNYDKRL
+909 LHLGNYDNRL

-928 KVKTATLQYQIA
+928 KVKTATLQYKNA
-940 DGKTFT
+940 EGKIFL
-946 LEDKQYPFEFTVPL
+946 LEDRQYPFEFTVPL
-960 QNQSNIQFSLTLNK
+960 QKQSSIAFSIHLNK
-974 TNGEKEET
+974 TNGEKEES
-982 KLVTLGGE
+982 KIVTLGRE